1 MKKPIYIFLAFLL
14 LLNCNFVQSSQSC
27 QTRQRTC
34 AATESSYD
42 AIGMSMAIWGVGMA
56 VGIGLLTALI
66 KHSTS
71 HSHSH

>member
-1 MKKPIYIFLAFLL
+1 MKKPIYLLMAFLL
-14 LLNCNFVQSSQSC
+14 LINCSFAQTSQ
-27 QTRQRTC
+27 RRTTGC

-42 AIGMSMAIWGVGMA
+42 AVGMSMAIWGVGMA